1 MKQLYLPLATH
12 YKYIDRFVTDSKR
25 HLEIRIRQVQ
35 YISSRHFLVSMVIDW
50 LGIVLRLFRYFVL
63 LVMTSSHTDKL

>member
-12 YKYIDRFVTDSKR
+12 YKDLDRFVTDSKR
-25 HLEIRIRQVQ
+25 HLEIWIRQVQ

-50 LGIVLRLFRYFVL
+50 LGIV
-63 LVMTSSHTDKL
+63 